1 MATRFG
7 GNIWLFNFSKKRLNQ
22 KDDLNGE
29 VFNFGPKNSQDKTVK
44 DVILEIKKHLPT
56 FKWKIKKNKLFSES
70 KLLKLNSSKAMRKL
84 KWSNKLSFNETLKMT
99 ANWYEAFYKK
109 KIISFTL
116 KQIKEF
122 EKNYESI
129 NFSRRQRL

>member
-7 GNIWLFNFSKKRLNQ
+7 GNIWLFNFVKRLNQ

-56 FKWKIKKNKLFSES
+56 FKWKIKKNKLFSG
-70 KLLKLNSSKAMRKL
+70 
-84 KWSNKLSFNETLKMT
+84 LSC
-99 ANWYEAFYKK
+99 
-109 KIISFTL
+109 
-116 KQIKEF
+116 
-122 EKNYESI
+122 
-129 NFSRRQRL
+129 

>member
-1 MATRFG
+1 MKHL
-7 GNIWLFNFSKKRLNQ
+7 IL
-22 KDDLNGE
+22 DLQ
-29 VFNFGPKNSQDKTVK
+29 NSQDKTVK

-56 FKWKIKKNKLFSES
+56 FKWKTKKKKLFSES

-99 ANWYEAFYKK
+99 TNWYEAFYKK
-109 KIISFTL
+109 KKIISLTL

-129 NFSRRQRL
+129 NFSRRQRFKVV